1 MGSLPGSPMAPVE
14 GPPTPGLPP
23 SSTST
28 LRRRPT
34 LRDVAALAGVS
45 FKTVSRVVNGEP
57 GVSPAVTDRVR
68 IAADELGYRPNAA
81 ATALRRADG
90 RTATFGVLL
99 EDSGNPFFASLL
111 RGIED
116 VARERGVAVF
126 ASSTDLDLARERDM
140 TEAFTAR
147 QVDALIAAPTESSA
161 EHLHRVVEQGARVVL
176 VDRPVEGLD
185 APVVLVDNVSGAQAG
200 VEHLLAQGHRRIG
213 YIGRDPA
220 IYTSRGRYAGYVEAL
235 AAAGIAVDP
244 ALVRREGATRS
255 SARVQ
260 VEELLDLADPPTAL
274 FTAQDLITMT
284 AVSVL
289 QRRGLSDRVALVG
302 FDDFE
307 LADLLQP
314 GITVV
319 AQDPRRI
326 GALAA
331 ELALDPAG
339 SGVHLVPT
347 QLIARGSGEIPGSSS
362 GRIAGLRELSAPSIY
377 D

>member
-1 MGSLPGSPMAPVE
+1 MASLPSPLGTPAP
-14 GPPTPGLPP
+14 L
-23 SSTST
+23 
-28 LRRRPT
+28 RRPT

-45 FKTVSRVVNGEP
+45 FKTVSRVVNAEP
-57 GVSPAVTDRVR
+57 GVSSEVADRVR
-68 IAADELGYRPNAA
+68 SAADSLGYRPNAA

-99 EDSGNPFFASLL
+99 EDAGNHFFAMLL

-126 ASSTDLDLARERDM
+126 ASSTDLELERERDM
-140 TEAFTAR
+140 AAAFMAR
-147 QVDALIAAPTESSA
+147 QVDALITAPTDSA
-161 EHLHRVVEQGARVVL
+161 TEHLRRVTDQGGRVVL
-176 VDRPVEGLD
+176 VDRPLDGLEV
-185 APVVLVDNVSGAQAG
+185 PTVLVDNAQGARIG
-200 VEHLLAQGHRRIG
+200 VDHLIAQGHRRIG
-213 YIGRDPA
+213 YIGRDPS

-235 AAAGIAVDP
+235 TAAGIPIDP
-244 ALVRREGATRS
+244 ALVSREGATRT
-255 SARVQ
+255 SARAQ
-260 VEELLDLADPPTAL
+260 VERLLNLDDSPTAL
-274 FTAQDLITMT
+274 FTAQDLITMS

-289 QRRGLSDRVALVG
+289 QHRGLADRIAVVG

-331 ELALDPAG
+331 ELALDPLG

-347 QLIARGSGEIPGSSS
+347 QLIARGSGEIP
-362 GRIAGLRELSAPSIY
+362 AP
-377 D
+377 

>member
-1 MGSLPGSPMAPVE
+1 MGSLPAAPRAAAAI
-14 GPPTPGLPP
+14 P
-23 SSTST
+23 SGE
-28 LRRRPT
+28 RRRPT

-57 GVSPAVTDRVR
+57 GVSPAVADRVR
-68 IAADELGYRPNAA
+68 AAADQLGYRPNAA

-99 EDSGNPFFASLL
+99 EDAGNPFFASLL

-140 TEAFTAR
+140 AAAFTAR

-161 EHLHRVVEQGARVVL
+161 EHLHRAIAQGARVVL
-176 VDRPVEGLD
+176 VDRPVDGLD
-185 APVVLVDNVSGAQAG
+185 APVVLVDNTSGARAG
-200 VEHLLAQGHRRIG
+200 VEHLLAHGHRRIG
-213 YIGRDPA
+213 YIGRDPS

-235 AAAGIAVDP
+235 AAAGIEVDP

-255 SARVQ
+255 SARAQ
-260 VEELLDLADPPTAL
+260 VEELLGLDDPPTAL

-314 GITVV
+314 GVTVV

-331 ELALDPAG
+331 ELALNASG
-339 SGVHLVPT
+339 TGVHLVPT
-347 QLIARGSGEIPGSSS
+347 HLIGRGSGEISVS
-362 GRIAGLRELSAPSIY
+362 GTI
-377 D
+377 

>member
-1 MGSLPGSPMAPVE
+1 MASLPGPPTAPAE
-14 GPPTPGLPP
+14 GPRSTGPALSVAGP
-23 SSTST
+23 S
-28 LRRRPT
+28 RRRPT

-57 GVSPAVTDRVR
+57 GVSPTVAGRVR
-68 IAADELGYRPNAA
+68 EAADQLGYRPNAA

-99 EDSGNPFFASLL
+99 EDAGNPFFATLL

-116 VARERGVAVF
+116 VARDRGVAVF
-126 ASSTDLDLARERDM
+126 SSSTDLDPARERDM
-140 TEAFTAR
+140 TAAFTAR

-161 EHLHRVVEQGARVVL
+161 EHLRHAVTQGARIVL
-176 VDRPVEGLD
+176 VDRPVDGLD
-185 APVVLVDNVSGAQAG
+185 APVVLVDNSSGARAG
-200 VEHLLAQGHRRIG
+200 VEHLLARGHRRIG
-213 YIGRDPA
+213 YVGRDPS

-235 AAAGIAVDP
+235 TAAGIEVDP

-255 SARVQ
+255 SASRH
-260 VEELLDLADPPTAL
+260 VEELLDLAEPPTAL

-289 QRRGLSDRVALVG
+289 QRRRLADRVALVG

-314 GITVV
+314 GVTVV

-331 ELALDPAG
+331 ALALDPAG
-339 SGVHLVPT
+339 SGVHVVPT
-347 QLIARGSGEIPGSSS
+347 QLIPRGSGEIPAVG
-362 GRIAGLRELSAPSIY
+362 
-377 D
+377 

>member
-1 MGSLPGSPMAPVE
+1 MASLPSAP
-14 GPPTPGLPP
+14 TAPG
-23 SSTST
+23 T
-28 LRRRPT
+28 RRPT

-57 GVSPAVTDRVR
+57 GVSSAVTDRVR
-68 IAADELGYRPNAA
+68 EAADALGYRPNAA

-99 EDSGNPFFASLL
+99 EDAGNHFFAMLL

-116 VARERGVAVF
+116 VARDRGVAVF
-126 ASSTDLDLARERDM
+126 TSSTDLDLAREREM
-140 TEAFTAR
+140 TAAYVAR
-147 QVDALIAAPTESSA
+147 QVDALITAPSDSA
-161 EHLHRVVEQGARVVL
+161 GEHLRRVIAQGRRVVL
-176 VDRPVEGLD
+176 VDRTLDGLD
-185 APVVLVDNVSGAQAG
+185 VPTVLVDNALGTRTA
-200 VEHLLAQGHRRIG
+200 VEHLIARGHRRIG
-213 YIGRDPA
+213 FLGRDPS

-235 AAAGIAVDP
+235 TEAGIAVDP
-244 ALVRREGATRS
+244 SLVQREGFTGS
-255 SARVQ
+255 SPRDAIER
-260 VEELLDLADPPTAL
+260 LLDLADPPTAL
-274 FTAQDLITMT
+274 FAGQDVITMT

-289 QRRGLSDRVALVG
+289 QRRGLSERVALVG

-314 GITVV
+314 GVTVV

-331 ELALDPAG
+331 ELALDPDG

-347 QLIARGSGEIPGSSS
+347 RLIERGSGEIP
-362 GRIAGLRELSAPSIY
+362 APAAR
-377 D
+377 

>member
-1 MGSLPGSPMAPVE
+1 MGSLPEVVLG
-14 GPPTPGLPP
+14 GPPGTGPG
-23 SSTST
+23 
-28 LRRRPT
+28 RRPT

-57 GVSPAVTDRVR
+57 GVSPAVADRVR
-68 IAADELGYRPNAA
+68 TAADELGYRPNAA

-99 EDSGNPFFASLL
+99 EDAGNHFFAMLL

-126 ASSTDLDLARERDM
+126 TSSTDLDLAREREM
-140 TEAFTAR
+140 TAAYVAR
-147 QVDALIAAPTESSA
+147 QVDALITAPSESA
-161 EHLHRVVEQGARVVL
+161 TEHLRRVIAQGRRVVL
-176 VDRPVEGLD
+176 VDRTLDGLD
-185 APVVLVDNVSGAQAG
+185 VPTVLVDNAFGTRTA
-200 VEHLLAQGHRRIG
+200 VEHLIARGHRRIG
-213 YIGRDPA
+213 FLGRDPS

-235 AAAGIAVDP
+235 TAAGIAVDP
-244 ALVRREGATRS
+244 ALVHREGFTGS
-255 SARVQ
+255 SPRADIER
-260 VEELLDLADPPTAL
+260 LLDLADPPTAL
-274 FTAQDLITMT
+274 FTGQDVITMT

-314 GITVV
+314 GVTVV

-331 ELALDPAG
+331 ELALDPDG

-347 QLIARGSGEIPGSSS
+347 RLITRGSGEIPG
-362 GRIAGLRELSAPSIY
+362 P

>member
-1 MGSLPGSPMAPVE
+1 MGSLPGLPMAPVE
-14 GPPTPGLPP
+14 SPPTPGPP
-23 SSTST
+23 SPETRT
-28 LRRRPT
+28 PRRRPT

-68 IAADELGYRPNAA
+68 QAADELGYRPNAA

-116 VARERGVAVF
+116 VARDRGVAVF
-126 ASSTDLDLARERDM
+126 SSSTDLDLARERDM
-140 TEAFTAR
+140 AEAFTAR

-161 EHLHRVVEQGARVVL
+161 EHLHRAIAQGARVVL
-176 VDRPVEGLD
+176 VDRPVEGIE
-185 APVVLVDNVSGAQAG
+185 APVVLVDNISGARSG

-213 YIGRDPA
+213 YVGRDPS

-235 AAAGIAVDP
+235 TAAGIGVDP
-244 ALVRREGATRS
+244 DLVRREGATRS

-260 VEELLDLADPPTAL
+260 VQELLDLAEPPTAL

-289 QRRGLSDRVALVG
+289 QHRGLVDRVALVG

-314 GITVV
+314 GVTVI

-331 ELALDPAG
+331 ELALDPSG

-347 QLIARGSGEIPGSSS
+347 HLIARGSGEIPGPRS
-362 GRIAGLRELSAPSIY
+362 
-377 D
+377 

>member
-1 MGSLPGSPMAPVE
+1 MASLPPA
-14 GPPTPGLPP
+14 PTPSPTRSPRPGGSAEPP
-23 SSTST
+23 RSGFPGAEGA
-28 LRRRPT
+28 RRRGRPT

-45 FKTVSRVVNGEP
+45 FKTVSRVVNDEP
-57 GVSPAVTDRVR
+57 GVSPALADRVR
-68 IAADELGYRPNAA
+68 AAADELGYRPNAA

-90 RTATFGVLL
+90 RTATLGVLL
-99 EDSGNPFFASLL
+99 EDAGNPFFANLL

-116 VARERGVAVF
+116 VARGRGVAVF
-126 ASSTDLDLARERDM
+126 SSSTDLDLSRERDM
-140 TEAFTAR
+140 AAAFTAR
-147 QVDALIAAPTESSA
+147 QVDALIAAPTESRA
-161 EHLHRVVEQGARVVL
+161 DHLHRAKSQGARVVL

-185 APVVLVDNVSGAQAG
+185 APVVLVDNISGARIG
-200 VEHLLAQGHRRIG
+200 VEHLLARGHRRIG
-213 YIGRDPA
+213 YIGRDPS

-235 AAAGIAVDP
+235 ASAGIELDP

-255 SARVQ
+255 SARDH
-260 VEELLDLADPPTAL
+260 VEQLLDLEDPPTAL

-289 QRRGLSDRVALVG
+289 QRRGLSERVGLVG

-307 LADLLQP
+307 LADLLAP
-314 GITVV
+314 GVTVV

-339 SGVHLVPT
+339 TGVHLVPT
-347 QLIARGSGEIPGSSS
+347 ELIARGSGEIP
-362 GRIAGLRELSAPSIY
+362 APRVH
-377 D
+377 

>member
-1 MGSLPGSPMAPVE
+1 MGSLPGLPMAPVE
-14 GPPTPGLPP
+14 GPPTPGP
-23 SSTST
+23 STPT
-28 LRRRPT
+28 PAPATFRRRPT

-57 GVSPAVTDRVR
+57 GVSPAVAGRVR
-68 IAADELGYRPNAA
+68 AAADELGYRPNAA

-126 ASSTDLDLARERDM
+126 SSSTDLDLARERDM
-140 TEAFTAR
+140 AEAFTAR

-161 EHLHRVVEQGARVVL
+161 EHLHRALAQGARVVL

-185 APVVLVDNVSGAQAG
+185 APAVLVDNVSGARTG

-213 YIGRDPA
+213 YVGRDPS

-235 AAAGIAVDP
+235 TAAGIAVDP
-244 ALVRREGATRS
+244 ELVRREGATRT
-255 SARVQ
+255 SARTQ
-260 VEELLDLADPPTAL
+260 VEELLDLAEPPTAL

-289 QRRGLSDRVALVG
+289 QHRGLADRIALVG

-314 GITVV
+314 GVTVV

-331 ELALDPAG
+331 TLALDPAG

-347 QLIARGSGEIPGSSS
+347 QLIARGSGEIP
-362 GRIAGLRELSAPSIY
+362 RPH
-377 D
+377 

>member
-1 MGSLPGSPMAPVE
+1 MAWVTLASRPWRRGKRSVMASLPGPPMAPAVA
-14 GPPTPGLPP
+14 PDPAWH
-23 SSTST
+23 
-28 LRRRPT
+28 RRPT

-45 FKTVSRVVNGEP
+45 FKTVSRVVNGES
-57 GVSPAVTDRVR
+57 GVSPAVADRVR
-68 IAADELGYRPNAA
+68 AAADSIGYRPNAA

-111 RGIED
+111 RGVED

-126 ASSTDLDLARERDM
+126 ASSTDLDLVRERDM
-140 TEAFTAR
+140 ASAFAAR

-161 EHLHRVVEQGARVVL
+161 DHLHRAIAQGLRIVL
-176 VDRPVEGLD
+176 VDRPVEGLE
-185 APVVLVDNVSGAQAG
+185 APAVLVDNVSGARAG
-200 VEHLLAQGHRRIG
+200 VEHLLAQGHTRIG
-213 YIGRDPA
+213 YIGRDPS

-235 AAAGIAVDP
+235 TLAGIEVDP
-244 ALVRREGATRS
+244 VLVRREGATRS
-255 SARVQ
+255 SAQAQ
-260 VEELLDLADPPTAL
+260 VEELLDLDDPPTAL

-289 QRRGLSDRVALVG
+289 QRRGLAEQVALVG

-314 GITVV
+314 GVTVI

-326 GALAA
+326 GAMAA
-331 ELALDPAG
+331 ELALDPRG
-339 SGVHLVPT
+339 RGVHLVPT
-347 QLIARGSGEIPGSSS
+347 RLIARGSGEIPA
-362 GRIAGLRELSAPSIY
+362 RL
-377 D
+377 

>member
-1 MGSLPGSPMAPVE
+1 MACVTLASRPFRGGARSVMGSLPEAALGRPLAA
-14 GPPTPGLPP
+14 GPG
-23 SSTST
+23 
-28 LRRRPT
+28 RRPT

-45 FKTVSRVVNGEP
+45 VKTVSRVVNGEP
-57 GVSPAVTDRVR
+57 GVSPGVADRVR
-68 IAADELGYRPNAA
+68 AAADELGYRPNAA

-99 EDSGNPFFASLL
+99 EDAGNPFFASLL

-116 VARERGVAVF
+116 VARTRGIAVF
-126 ASSTDLDLARERDM
+126 SSSTDLDLMRERDM
-140 TEAFTAR
+140 AAAFAAR

-161 EHLHRVVEQGARVVL
+161 EHLHRAIAQGARVVL
-176 VDRPVEGLD
+176 VDRPVAGLD
-185 APVVLVDNVSGAQAG
+185 APAVLVDNVSGARAG
-200 VEHLLAQGHRRIG
+200 VEHLLEQGHRRIG
-213 YIGRDPA
+213 YVGRDPS

-235 AAAGIAVDP
+235 EGAGIAVDP
-244 ALVRREGATRS
+244 ALVRREGATRT
-255 SARVQ
+255 SARAQ
-260 VEELLDLADPPTAL
+260 IENLLDLDNAPTAL
-274 FTAQDLITMT
+274 FTAQDIITMT

-289 QRRGLSDRVALVG
+289 QQRGLVERVALVG

-314 GITVV
+314 GVTVV

-347 QLIARGSGEIPGSSS
+347 QLIKRGSGEIS
-362 GRIAGLRELSAPSIY
+362 R
-377 D
+377 

>member
-1 MGSLPGSPMAPVE
+1 MLS
-14 GPPTPGLPP
+14 GPF
-23 SSTST
+23 
-28 LRRRPT
+28 RRRPT

-57 GVSPAVTDRVR
+57 GVSPAVAERVR
-68 IAADELGYRPNAA
+68 SAADTLGYRPNAA

-99 EDSGNPFFASLL
+99 EDAGNPFFATLL
-111 RGIED
+111 RGIEE

-126 ASSTDLDLARERDM
+126 TSSTDLDLDRERDM
-140 TEAFTAR
+140 TDGFAAR
-147 QVDALIAAPTESSA
+147 QVDALITAPSESDA
-161 EHLHRVVEQGARVVL
+161 EHLRRASAQGTRVVL
-176 VDRPVEGLD
+176 VDRPIGGLE
-185 APVVLVDNVSGAQAG
+185 APAVLVDNASGARSG

-213 YIGRDPA
+213 YVGRDPS

-235 AAAGIAVDP
+235 TAAGIAVDP
-244 ALVRREGATRS
+244 MLVRREGATRS
-255 SARVQ
+255 SARAQ
-260 VEELLDLADPPTAL
+260 VDELLDLADPPTAI
-274 FTAQDLITMT
+274 FTAQDIITMT

-314 GITVV
+314 GVTVI

-331 ELALDPAG
+331 ELALDAIG

-347 QLIARGSGEIPGSSS
+347 RLIVRGSGEIP
-362 GRIAGLRELSAPSIY
+362 APRVH
-377 D
+377 

>member
-1 MGSLPGSPMAPVE
+1 MASLPEAALGRPLAV
-14 GPPTPGLPP
+14 GLG
-23 SSTST
+23 
-28 LRRRPT
+28 RRPT

-45 FKTVSRVVNGEP
+45 FKTVSRVVNDEP
-57 GVSPAVTDRVR
+57 GVSLAVADRVR
-68 IAADELGYRPNAA
+68 AAADELGYRPNAA

-99 EDSGNPFFASLL
+99 EDAGNHFFAMLL

-126 ASSTDLDLARERDM
+126 TSSTDLDLSRERDM
-140 TEAFTAR
+140 AAAFTAR
-147 QVDALIAAPTESSA
+147 QVDALITAPTESGA
-161 EHLHRVVEQGARVVL
+161 EHLRRAIAQGARVVL

-185 APVVLVDNVSGAQAG
+185 APVVLVDNVSGAREG
-200 VEHLLAQGHRRIG
+200 VEHLLARGHRRIG
-213 YIGRDPA
+213 YIGRDPS
-220 IYTSRGRYAGYVEAL
+220 IYTSRGRYAGYVDAL

-255 SARVQ
+255 SARAQ
-260 VEELLDLADPPTAL
+260 VEELLDLDDPPTAL

-314 GITVV
+314 GITVI

-326 GALAA
+326 GAIAA
-331 ELALDPAG
+331 ELALDPVG

-347 QLIARGSGEIPGSSS
+347 QLVERGSGEIPVP
-362 GRIAGLRELSAPSIY
+362 R
-377 D
+377 

>member
-1 MGSLPGSPMAPVE
+1 MAWITLASRPFGGGAGSVMASLPGAPMAPAE
-14 GPPTPGLPP
+14 GPLATGPAG
-23 SSTST
+23 
-28 LRRRPT
+28 RRRPT

-45 FKTVSRVVNGEP
+45 FKTVSRVVNGES
-57 GVSPAVTDRVR
+57 GVSPAVADRVR
-68 IAADELGYRPNAA
+68 VAADELGYRPNAA

-116 VARERGVAVF
+116 VARDRGVAVF
-126 ASSTDLDLARERDM
+126 SSSTDLDLGRERDM
-140 TEAFTAR
+140 AAAFAAR

-161 EHLHRVVEQGARVVL
+161 EHLHRAIALGSRVVL
-176 VDRPVEGLD
+176 IDRPVDGLD
-185 APVVLVDNVSGAQAG
+185 APAVLVDNVSGARAG

-213 YIGRDPA
+213 YVGRDPS

-235 AAAGIAVDP
+235 TAAGIAVDP
-244 ALVRREGATRS
+244 ELVRREGATRS
-255 SARVQ
+255 SARTQ
-260 VEELLDLADPPTAL
+260 VEELLSSGDPPTAL

-289 QRRGLSDRVALVG
+289 QRRGLADQVALVG

-314 GITVV
+314 GVTVI

-331 ELALDPAG
+331 ELALDPES

-347 QLIARGSGEIPGSSS
+347 RLVARGSGEIP
-362 GRIAGLRELSAPSIY
+362 AG
-377 D
+377 

>member
-1 MGSLPGSPMAPVE
+1 MASLPGLPVAAGQ
-14 GPPTPGLPP
+14 GPPTPGLPMP
-23 SSTST
+23 ATGAA
-28 LRRRPT
+28 RRRPT

-57 GVSPAVTDRVR
+57 GVSPGVSGRVR
-68 IAADELGYRPNAA
+68 EAADQLGYRPNAA

-116 VARERGVAVF
+116 VARERGVAAF
-126 ASSTDLDLARERDM
+126 TSSTDLDVDRERDM
-140 TEAFTAR
+140 AEAFTAR

-161 EHLHRVVEQGARVVL
+161 EHLHRALAQGARVVL

-185 APVVLVDNVSGAQAG
+185 APVVLVDNVSGARAG

-213 YIGRDPA
+213 YIGRDPS

-235 AAAGIAVDP
+235 AAAGIALDP

-255 SARVQ
+255 AARGQ
-260 VEELLDLADPPTAL
+260 VEALLDLADPPTAL

-289 QRRGLSDRVALVG
+289 QHRGLADRVALIG

-314 GITVV
+314 GVTVV

-326 GALAA
+326 GSLAA
-331 ELALDPAG
+331 TLALDPAG

-347 QLIARGSGEIPGSSS
+347 QLIARGSGEIPG
-362 GRIAGLRELSAPSIY
+362 PH
-377 D
+377 

>member
-1 MGSLPGSPMAPVE
+1 
-14 GPPTPGLPP
+14 
-23 SSTST
+23 
-28 LRRRPT
+28 
-34 LRDVAALAGVS
+34 VAALAGVS
-45 FKTVSRVVNGEP
+45 FKTVSRVVNDEP
-57 GVSPAVTDRVR
+57 GVSPAVADRVR
-68 IAADELGYRPNAA
+68 AAADELGYRPNAA

-99 EDSGNPFFASLL
+99 EDAGNPFFASLL

-116 VARERGVAVF
+116 VARDRGVAVF
-126 ASSTDLDLARERDM
+126 ASSTDLDLSRERDM
-140 TEAFTAR
+140 AAAFTAR
-147 QVDALIAAPTESSA
+147 QVDALITAPTESSA
-161 EHLHRVVEQGARVVL
+161 EHLRRAIAQGARVVL
-176 VDRPVEGLD
+176 VDRPVDGLD
-185 APVVLVDNVSGAQAG
+185 VPVVLVDNISGARAG
-200 VEHLLAQGHRRIG
+200 VEHLLAHGHRRIG
-213 YIGRDPA
+213 YIGRAPS
-220 IYTSRGRYAGYVEAL
+220 IYTSRGRYAGYIEAL
-235 AAAGIAVDP
+235 TAAGIDVDP

-260 VEELLDLADPPTAL
+260 VEELLDIDDPPTAL

-289 QRRGLSDRVALVG
+289 QRRGLADRVALIG

-314 GITVV
+314 GVSVI

-331 ELALDPAG
+331 ELALVPEG

-347 QLIARGSGEIPGSSS
+347 RLVTRGSGEIP
-362 GRIAGLRELSAPSIY
+362 AP
-377 D
+377 